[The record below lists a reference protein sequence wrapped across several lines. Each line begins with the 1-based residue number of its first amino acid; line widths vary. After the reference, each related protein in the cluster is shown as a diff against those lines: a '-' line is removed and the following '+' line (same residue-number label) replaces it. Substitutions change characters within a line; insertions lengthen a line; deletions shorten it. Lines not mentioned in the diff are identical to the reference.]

1 MAERLSEK
9 FEIRPWQEGDDLAL
23 LEIWNSARNE
33 VEERQRGLFGPDTDG
48 PFSRTLVVTASGVPI
63 AAGSVVAS
71 TLHPTRLWSYIEVAA
86 DHHRQ
91 GIGTALM
98 DALREVAAANGQTT
112 ALRVKLAPFSDGE
125 EFAQATGMKLIQ
137 RSRMVRVEPGAI
149 PPVSLREDA
158 DGNETQAI
166 EDLATGSVELTAA
179 LWEFYRRSHQWDVP
193 AEVGMGTVN
202 RYFLSDEVRAFG
214 AVVLRDHI
222 REAAAEG
229 KKGPIVAFAVSYHP
243 FETDP
248 EAALVNENT
257 ATELLLGYDFENEGA
272 VEAIMQ
278 VLSLL
283 SGGRRLHG
291 CAGSGDRRAAARRY
305 RLGGGRPDLYLRDRV
320 GSRVGSR
327 VYSRVYSRHRA
338 CRLVLAERGG
348 GVEYSP
354 APFACLRLTTIVKS
368 VPCRRTV
375 LLYSAAVPR

>member
-112 ALRVKLAPFSDGE
+112 ALRV
-125 EFAQATGMKLIQ
+125 KLIQ

-283 SGGRRLHG
+283 S
-291 CAGSGDRRAAARRY
+291 AKYPVTVEVDDSMEA
-305 RLGGGRPDLYLRDRV
+305 
-320 GSRVGSR
+320 
-327 VYSRVYSRHRA
+327 
-338 CRLVLAERGG
+338 LVQ
-348 GVEYSP
+348 V
-354 APFACLRLTTIVKS
+354 TD
-368 VPCRRTV
+368 V
-375 LLYSAAVPR
+375 LLRAGTASVEGDPTYIYVTE

>member
-9 FEIRPWQEGDDLAL
+9 FEVRPWQEGDDLAL

-33 VEERQRGLFGPDTDG
+33 VEERQRGLFGPDTDA

-86 DHHRQ
+86 DHRRQ

-112 ALRVKLAPFSDGE
+112 ALRVKLSPFSDGE

-179 LWEFYRRSHQWDVP
+179 LWNFYRRAHEWDVP

-229 KKGPIVAFAVSYHP
+229 KKGPIVAFAVSYQP

-248 EAALVNENT
+248 EAALVNEKT
-257 ATELLLGYDFENEGA
+257 ATELLLGYDFDNEGA

-283 SGGRRLHG
+283 S
-291 CAGSGDRRAAARRY
+291 AKY
-305 RLGGGRPDLYLRDRV
+305 PV
-320 GSRVGSR
+320 
-327 VYSRVYSRHRA
+327 
-338 CRLVLAERGG
+338 LVEVDDAMEAL
-348 GVEYSP
+348 VQV
-354 APFACLRLTTIVKS
+354 TD
-368 VPCRRTV
+368 V
-375 LLYSAAVPR
+375 LLRAGTASVEGDPTYIYVTE